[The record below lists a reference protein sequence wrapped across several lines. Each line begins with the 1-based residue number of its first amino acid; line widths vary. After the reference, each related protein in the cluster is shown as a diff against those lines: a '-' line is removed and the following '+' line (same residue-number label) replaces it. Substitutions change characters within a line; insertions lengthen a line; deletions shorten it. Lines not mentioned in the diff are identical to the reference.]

1 MLCSC
6 AAGGLR
12 AAAAACSRGSRA
24 PAFSSALR
32 LASGAP
38 AAAAAAAASAAGA
51 GSAPAPARALVSTFR
66 LRKVRQWAEAAPYIT
81 SLELAFDPA
90 LDGTAGVKE
99 LWRQSRGRA
108 VRAANPRYTVAM
120 ASAEGGTPA
129 RLRVVY
135 ADGRKADV
143 PAQGLSLP
151 DLIDALLEPT
161 EAMRDK
167 EDAVEMEKN

>member
-1 MLCSC
+1 MRWPETSWY
-6 AAGGLR
+6 
-12 AAAAACSRGSRA
+12 
-24 PAFSSALR
+24 
-32 LASGAP
+32 
-38 AAAAAAAASAAGA
+38 ASANVARRSSERLHTRARETWGIA
-51 GSAPAPARALVSTFR
+51 VTKASNWVTACPPAPMMATVALSG
-66 LRKVRQWAEAAPYIT
+66 
-81 SLELAFDPA
+81 LANCEVANPVA
-90 LDGTAGVKE
+90 AGVKE

-108 VRAANPRYTVAM
+108 VRAANPRYTVAL